1 MIYKIF
7 HSIVFS
13 LSVFIISCELDWPST
28 TKTVTDID
36 GNVYEIVTIGN
47 QVWMAEDLKVT
58 KYRNGD
64 AIPNVTND
72 AEWTNL
78 STGAYC
84 SYDNADSNITT
95 YGLLYN
101 WFTVNDNRNLA
112 PAGWHIPTD
121 EEWKQLEMYLGMS
134 QTEVDNTGHNRTRVG
149 HMLKSTNGWN
159 YNENGTNSSGFTAL
173 PGGYRLLDGS
183 FITIGN
189 RAYFWSST
197 ETAGTYAWSRDLSY
211 SHKTVG
217 YIHANW
223 LNGLSV
229 RCIED

>member
-1 MIYKIF
+1 MKYFKIF

-13 LSVFIISCELDWPST
+13 LLVFIISCESDWPST
-28 TKTVTDID
+28 KPVTDID

-47 QVWMAEDLKVT
+47 QVWMAENLKVT
-58 KYRNGD
+58 KYRDGD

-72 AEWTNL
+72 AEWSNL

-197 ETAGTYAWSRDLSY
+197 EAVGTYAWCRDLSVY
-211 SHKTVG
+211 HSTVG
-217 YIHANW
+217 YIRANW

-229 RCIED
+229 RCIKD

>member
-13 LSVFIISCELDWPST
+13 LLVFIISCKPDWEST
-28 TKTVTDID
+28 STKTVTDID

-47 QVWMAEDLKVT
+47 QVWMAENLKVT

-72 AEWTNL
+72 TEWSNL

-84 SYDNADSNITT
+84 SYDNDDSNITT
-95 YGLLYN
+95 YGFLYN

-121 EEWKQLEMYLGMS
+121 EEWKQLEIYLGMS
-134 QTEVDNTGHNRTRVG
+134 QTVVDNPGYRPSRVG
-149 HMLKSTNGWN
+149 NMLKSTNGWN
-159 YNENGTNSSGFTAL
+159 YNEGTNSSRFTAL
-173 PGGYRLLDGS
+173 PSGAHNYNEGFVG
-183 FITIGN
+183 IGDI
-189 RAYFWSST
+189 AYFWSST
-197 ETAGTYAWSRDLSY
+197 EATDNYAWSRHLSIY
-211 SHKTVG
+211 HDTVG
-217 YIHANW
+217 YIRVNRIS
-223 LNGLSV
+223 GLSV
-229 RCIED
+229 RCIKD